1 MRLKSAFAATATAV
15 AAALATVPTAIGLS
29 SNPAGAPV
37 ADAPPGVDTPP
48 GDAFNND
55 PCATFVGYPH
65 RCGPLLDP
73 GPQ

>member
-1 MRLKSAFAATATAV
+1 MTMRLKAAFAAGAV
-15 AAALATVPTAIGLS
+15 AAALATVPAAIGLS
-29 SNPAGAPV
+29 SNPGATV

-65 RCGPLLDP
+65 RCGPQHDP